1 MSQPST
7 STTEKWWA
15 YLFAI
20 CILGIAA
27 VTVSLISSTEL
38 PQTIIGALL
47 GVAMTVFATY
57 FLFKGQ
63 SKQQVALL
71 EQQSRQQVEILKQQ
85 NIIEREQE
93 KDSETFK
100 QRLSTYNNF
109 LNSLCAYVT
118 DSTEKNKKSLIFHT
132 MAIRMHAAPGTVQP
146 FVNSVSKII
155 QVTGNK
161 EKSEI
166 SDLINTLNDISSL
179 FHTELYGANSG
190 TESVAL
196 QGFIDAIT
204 NSLEE
209 PSENEKI
216 QENIEDEKEDEAA
229 MATNIPGSWD
239 AKVKELEAKGWKL
252 TSGNDSITL
261 ESASTPVVI
270 SVNRKKGKYAIEASK
285 EGDNDFSQN
294 LKDSFGGARRY
305 GTWWRELPISNYG
318 VKGGTLLA
326 QLPVNDRARTSVVKW
341 IDKLLDSGNI

>member
-27 VTVSLISSTEL
+27 VTVSLINSTEL

-63 SKQQVALL
+63 SKQQIALL
-71 EQQSRQQVEILKQQ
+71 EQQSQQQVELLNKQTEF
-85 NIIEREQE
+85 ERRQKKE
-93 KDSETFK
+93 SETFK
-100 QRLSTYNNF
+100 QQLHTYNNF
-109 LNSLCAYVT
+109 LDALCAYVT
-118 DSTEKNKKSLIFHT
+118 DSTESNKKSLIFHT
-132 MAIRMHAAPGTVQP
+132 MAIRMHAAPDTVQQ
-146 FVNSVSKII
+146 FISNVSKII

-161 EKSEI
+161 EKTEMTDLVNALHSI
-166 SDLINTLNDISSL
+166 SAL
-179 FHTELYGANSG
+179 FHAQLYDTTTETKQVDLK
-190 TESVAL
+190 E
-196 QGFIDAIT
+196 FIDAIA

-209 PSENEKI
+209 PSEEEKR
-216 QENIEDEKEDEAA
+216 QESLEEEKEDEAA
-229 MATNIPGSWD
+229 MAINAPGSWE
-239 AKVKELEAKGWKL
+239 AKVNELAARGWMLKE
-252 TSGNDSITL
+252 GNDSFILT
-261 ESASTPVVI
+261 SAASPVVI

-294 LKDSFGGARRY
+294 LKDTFGGARRY

-341 IDKLLDSGNI
+341 IDKLLDSGNV